1 MISLPPTKTQLIK
14 DIQKL
19 LIEKGYMASE
29 ASVSGMMDPDT
40 TSGIDLYLATK
51 KLTIFDVV
59 TDKVWQLLQ
68 EELAAE
74 NAANNTK

>member
-1 MISLPPTKTQLIK
+1 MLSLPPTKTQLIK

-19 LIEKGYMASE
+19 FKERGYMAPE
-29 ASVSGMMDPDT
+29 ASESGMMDPDT

-59 TDKVWQLLQ
+59 TEKVWNLLQ
-68 EELAAE
+68 EEIAAE
-74 NAANNTK
+74 NKSANNG